1 MVILIALHSKSLNIL
16 ESVSSQHIMEA
27 FLKDFQYLEIG
38 LEEIKSATNTFDKS
52 KLIGEGGF
60 GKVYEGV
67 VTHSK
72 GQSKVAFKRLD
83 STCGQG
89 DPEFLKEILMLSRYT
104 HENLISLLGFCNQD
118 GERILVYEYACHGSL
133 DRHVGSVALT
143 WRQRLM
149 ICVNA
154 ATGLCYLHDPKETHE
169 RVIHRDIKSSNILLD
184 ESWNAKV
191 SDMGLAKI
199 GPANQKQT
207 FLVSNVA
214 GTLAYVDP
222 IYMETSILTKE
233 SDVYSFGVVLL
244 EVLCGTL
251 CFEYSNS
258 GTRKGLV
265 RTWKKSYKLKDFEK
279 IIFKD
284 MKQQMDPRSLETYSS
299 IAYQCLKKS
308 REKRPEMYRVVEE
321 LNIALRFQ
329 ENFEEVEPEMN
340 YEEVRKSAR
349 FKKTKEM
356 CKTAVPS
363 LANRSDEELKILL
376 AEGIFLNHG
385 KTWFCLNKNG
395 EHCEMIS
402 AQECFYPII
411 LKPPVT
417 GFYAKEKTRFEKYMN
432 TKICSDF
439 KIRVRTQYLSPQVT
453 YAINLVFCL
462 YDSDSTNSRLSYILA
477 GETEPSSLYLADTRR
492 DGWLTAEL
500 YQFTSDN
507 RNVDLEITFKC
518 WNELLVEGIEFQPVE
533 IVSQQI
539 LEHQVLED
547 KREVDMQEDMSHLD
561 AYWKEKLPSDYE
573 NIIKWSKDK
582 LHWKTKKEL
591 YSILYKGFPIQIEG
605 EEWFSLDKDGKQ
617 CLMIPATVALKRK
630 KWSWRSLPE
639 SRFEEVAFDPTWSFT
654 IRCTTSN
661 MLLAQTCYGAYLV
674 YKLQENHSGFERPL
688 MVSMTSHFFDT
699 LMISRYIYLISPQT
713 PVIKRKAYENTHNPL
728 NRPKIKGLPQQR
740 KDGWIEV
747 QIDEQLTQ
755 TPSSFVR
762 LAVNIPLN
770 QSLKGLIVQGIEF
783 RPCN

>member
-1 MVILIALHSKSLNIL
+1 MVILITPFSKSLNIL

-67 VTHSK
+67 VSHSK
-72 GQSKVAFKRLD
+72 GKSKVAFKRLD

-104 HENLISLLGFCNQD
+104 HENLISLLGFCNQG

-133 DRHVGSVALT
+133 DRHIRSVALT

-149 ICVNA
+149 ICVDA

-199 GPANQKQT
+199 GPANQNQT

-251 CFEYSNS
+251 CFEYSNN

-265 RTWKKSYKLKDFEK
+265 RTWKKSYKVKDFEK

-299 IAYQCLKKS
+299 IAYECLKKS

-321 LNIALRFQ
+321 LNVALRFQ

-356 CKTAVPS
+356 CKSAVPS

-411 LKPPVT
+411 LKPRVT

-439 KIRVRTQYLSPQVT
+439 KIRVRTQYLSPQ
-453 YAINLVFCL
+453 NL
-462 YDSDSTNSRLSYILA
+462 
-477 GETEPSSLYLADTRR
+477 
-492 DGWLTAEL
+492 
-500 YQFTSDN
+500 
-507 RNVDLEITFKC
+507 
-518 WNELLVEGIEFQPVE
+518 QPVE

-547 KREVDMQEDMSHLD
+547 KREVDMLEDMSHLD
-561 AYWKEKLPSDYE
+561 AYWNEKLPSDYE
-573 NIIKWSKDK
+573 NIIKLSKDM

-617 CLMIPATVALKRK
+617 CVMIPATVALKRK

-654 IRCTTSN
+654 IRCNTSN
-661 MLLAQTCYGAYLV
+661 MLSAQTCYGAYLV

-688 MVSMTSHFFDT
+688 KSSNPSH
-699 LMISRYIYLISPQT
+699 QT
-713 PVIKRKAYENTHNPL
+713 
-728 NRPKIKGLPQQR
+728 KGL
-740 KDGWIEV
+740 
-747 QIDEQLTQ
+747 
-755 TPSSFVR
+755 
-762 LAVNIPLN
+762 
-770 QSLKGLIVQGIEF
+770 
-783 RPCN
+783 